1 MTMSPR
7 GLFFLGP
14 GLRTAF
20 ALENANYFTVLR
32 VEHFR
37 GFLPH
42 SSQGLTGFGSKL
54 GKHFVLEIAIH
65 CYHHAIERH

>member
-32 VEHFR
+32 VEHFQDGKR
-37 GFLPH
+37 LPAALVA
-42 SSQGLTGFGSKL
+42 GLNRVWIKTGKTIRS
-54 GKHFVLEIAIH
+54 
-65 CYHHAIERH
+65 